1 MSKLYPDISH
11 HHPVKDWNKIENNC
25 PFIITKATQGTTFV
39 DSALKKI
46 ISECE
51 KRKIPYWLYTYL
63 DKGDELAQAKF
74 MVNTCKKLIGKYF
87 VGYILDVECGN
98 KAGNVQ
104 KALDYIEGLGYKC
117 GIYHMYADHA
127 SYHTVISKRGNNTF
141 WWEARYGRNNG
152 TYSSK
157 YPCHR
162 SVDLHQFSD
171 KCTCPGISDK
181 IDLNRITGQGKN
193 ETWFCTPLGKGNK
206 KKSNTE
212 IAKEVI
218 AGKWGSG
225 ETRKKKLKAAG
236 YNYAAIQKIV
246 NKICKK

>member
-1 MSKLYPDISH
+1 
-11 HHPVKDWNKIENNC
+11 
-25 PFIITKATQGTTFV
+25 
-39 DSALKKI
+39 
-46 ISECE
+46 
-51 KRKIPYWLYTYL
+51 
-63 DKGDELAQAKF
+63 
-74 MVNTCKKLIGKYF
+74 
-87 VGYILDVECGN
+87 
-98 KAGNVQ
+98 
-104 KALDYIEGLGYKC
+104 
-117 GIYHMYADHA
+117 MYADYA

-162 SVDLHQFSD
+162 GVDLHQFSD

-212 IAKEVI
+212 IAKEVQS
-218 AGKWGSG
+218 GKWGNG
-225 ETRKKKLKAAG
+225 AERKKRLEAAG
-236 YNYAAIQKIV
+236 YDYNAVQKIV
-246 NKICKK
+246 NKMCKK